1 MIFQFIKDYYN
12 KLSGS
17 AAFRVACIVA
27 QFVAVVAVFGALYV
41 LLLLGWSIG
50 LPM

>member
-1 MIFQFIKDYYN
+1 MTFKFIKDYYN
-12 KLSGS
+12 TLSGS

-27 QFVAVVAVFGALYV
+27 QFAAVVAIFVALYA
-41 LLLLGWSIG
+41 LLLFGWSIG